1 MRPLA
6 RKALENI
13 QRQGGRGVN
22 VALIETTLL
31 EIGKEYR
38 PGLIRWIREKP
49 DRWTQVLALED
60 RINRAALAGD
70 DAVLEGVLSEY
81 RAFFSEMVEVYG
93 RAHTLPLFEK
103 VC

>member
-6 RKALENI
+6 RKAIEAI
-13 QRQGGRGVN
+13 EKQGGRV
-22 VALIETTLL
+22 VDPDRIETTLR

-49 DRWTQVLALED
+49 DRWTRLLALED

-70 DAVLEGVLSEY
+70 HAVLEGVLSEY

-93 RAHTLPLFEK
+93 KVHTLPLFEK